1 MEHTNN
7 ILEFSKCNYLNPMKD
22 NANKMLNKCINN
34 VNVKCNNNCNPN
46 NLLTFEYIMD
56 NTNIINTLNDR
67 EYKDNNDEINLVND
81 LSNFEGFVVNQD
93 MNLDPSPTD
102 NYFKLNT
109 SAKDEYILFK
119 NNQGYLYDNT
129 NDEYIK
135 VVNNGVLGLKDN
147 RPEPF
152 EDVCYPNNYAGINN
166 QGNIL
171 CDLGNNTQTE
181 LYNLK
186 NILQPNFIPPSLR

>member
-102 NYFKLNT
+102 NNFKLNT

-119 NNQGYLYDNT
+119 NNQGYLYNNT

-135 VVNNGVLGLKDN
+135 LVNN
-147 RPEPF
+147 
-152 EDVCYPNNYAGINN
+152 
-166 QGNIL
+166 
-171 CDLGNNTQTE
+171 
-181 LYNLK
+181 
-186 NILQPNFIPPSLR
+186 